1 MCAIVGSSDKEK
13 FLKLI
18 EQNQYRGN
26 TSWSVCQFEI
36 GAFKHYEDGQEFRLV
51 NLFQGYDEFDTDIRN
66 KFQFG
71 HTFGHAIET
80 ATKYFINHGML
91 HWLI

>member
-36 GAFKHYEDGQEFRLV
+36 GALKFRKLKV
-51 NLFQGYDEFDTDIRN
+51 
-66 KFQFG
+66 
-71 HTFGHAIET
+71 
-80 ATKYFINHGML
+80 KYAGKNE
-91 HWLI
+91 